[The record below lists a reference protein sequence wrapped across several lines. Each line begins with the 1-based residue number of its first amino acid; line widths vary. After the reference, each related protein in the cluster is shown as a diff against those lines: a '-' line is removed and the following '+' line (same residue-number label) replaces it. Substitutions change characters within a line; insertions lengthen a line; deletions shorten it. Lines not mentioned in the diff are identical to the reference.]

1 LLNKIDLNP
10 FTKED
15 MDKLLY
21 TFIQKG
27 YDCMAI
33 SALTGDGIGNLKE
46 LLNKIFGFESFKG
59 NQEIIIKLK
68 ETL

>member
-1 LLNKIDLNP
+1 MKMIDANK
-10 FTKED
+10 
-15 MDKLLY
+15 Y
-21 TFIQKG
+21 
-27 YDCMAI
+27 
-33 SALTGDGIGNLKE
+33 SLKE